1 MKHTTLDITPQF
13 TEAIRLM
20 EETRENVLITGRA
33 GTGKSTLLNYF
44 RDTTK
49 KNIVVL
55 APTGV
60 AAVNVRGQTIHSF
73 FGFLPS
79 ITLEKA
85 KKLNPR
91 KKEIYKK
98 LDTIVIDEISMVR
111 ADLLDCVD
119 VFLRKW
125 GRTKG
130 MAFGGIQMIF
140 IGDLYQL
147 PPVVTSHEKKV
158 FTTLYDSPYFFSSD
172 VMRQRQQAILTEPFA
187 FSFVELE
194 KIYRQKEDHFI
205 ALLNAVRNNTITDEQ
220 VDAINTRVIS
230 SFLPPKHERY
240 ITLTTTNAM
249 ADTENAD
256 NLARLSGKAFQSRAR
271 MFGDV
276 DRQMFPADELLS
288 LKKGA
293 QVMMLNNDSAGRW
306 INGTIGNVRE
316 IVPPDDDE
324 PARVVV
330 ELEHGGEV
338 TVGSHHWDIY
348 KFSFDTHAKQIIS
361 DTVGSFEQYPMR
373 LAWAVTIHKAQGKT
387 FDRVIVDMGRGA
399 FTTGQTY
406 VALSRCTGFN
416 GLVLRRP
423 VKKSDV
429 RIDYHIVRFV
439 TGLHYQ
445 KADLDMPVAHKR
457 DLLEHARAHKQ
468 KVKITYLKGADVK
481 STRVISP
488 KQVGEMEYMGK
499 TYLGVEA
506 FCHTRQD
513 TRVFRVDRILLIEV
527 VGE

>member
-1 MKHTTLDITPQF
+1 MKHPPLDITPQF

-20 EETRENVLITGRA
+20 EDTYENVLITGRA

-44 RDTTK
+44 RDITK

-79 ITLEKA
+79 ITLAEA
-85 KKLNPR
+85 KKLNPH
-91 KKEIYKK
+91 KKDIYKK
-98 LDTIVIDEISMVR
+98 LDAIVIDEISMVR

-125 GRTKG
+125 GKVKG

-147 PPVVTSHEKKV
+147 PPVVVSHEKKV
-158 FTTLYDSPYFFSSD
+158 FSTLYDSPYFFSSN
-172 VMRQRQQAILTEPFA
+172 VMLQRQQAMLTEPIS

-205 ALLNAVRNNTITDEQ
+205 SLLNAVRNNTITDEQ
-220 VDAINTRVIS
+220 VDALNTRVIT
-230 SFLPPKHERY
+230 SFVPQKNEPY

-249 ADTENAD
+249 AEIENAD
-256 NLARLSGKAFQSRAR
+256 NLARLRGKVFQSRAR
-271 MFGDV
+271 VSGNV
-276 DRQMFPADELLS
+276 DKQMFPADELLS

-306 INGTIGNVRE
+306 INGTIGIVRE
-316 IVPPDDDE
+316 IIPQDDDE

-330 ELEHGGEV
+330 KLEHGEEV
-338 TVGSHHWDIY
+338 TVGTHHWDIY
-348 KFSFDTHAKQIIS
+348 KFSFDTHAKQIVS

-406 VALSRCTGFN
+406 VALSRCVSFD
-416 GLVLRRP
+416 GLVLRCP
-423 VKKSDV
+423 VRKSDV

-439 TGLHYQ
+439 TGLHYK
-445 KADLDMPVAHKR
+445 KADMDVPVLDKR
-457 DLLEHARAHKQ
+457 EILEHARKHKQ
-468 KVKITYLKGADVK
+468 KVKIMYLKGSDVK
-481 STRVISP
+481 STRIISP
-488 KQVGEMEYMGK
+488 KKVGEMEYMGK
-499 TYLGVEA
+499 IYLGVEA
-506 FCHTRQD
+506 YCHTRQD
-513 TRVFRVDRILLIEV
+513 TRVFRVDRILEIEV
-527 VGE
+527 I